1 MLAYLCT
8 RFEVQKQ
15 GIKKKKKTRGIEY
28 NRVAKDAR
36 SEPCIECLLRGVPN
50 RFRLAKKTITMRD
63 FSQAIARG
71 SV

>member
-1 MLAYLCT
+1 MNARIPVHSLRGAKAENT
-8 RFEVQKQ
+8 
-15 GIKKKKKTRGIEY
+15 KKRGIEY